1 MADIILNVDVRENT
15 GTGGA
20 RAARRA
26 GLVPGILYGGD
37 KGPVAINVGDKELRK
52 ALYSGKLLGHMVTL
66 RHKGEDQ
73 NVIAKSVQFHPVND
87 RPIHFD
93 LYRVDAH
100 QEIRIAVAVHFLN
113 HELSPGLKRGGILNV
128 VRHEVEVLC
137 HADHIPERLDHD
149 LTGLDIGDTIRM
161 SQIALPEGVKPSH
174 AERDFVVATVAGAAA
189 QIAEEAAEAAAAA
202 AAGEG
207 EGENKE

>member
-1 MADIILNVDVRENT
+1 MADIVLNVEVREGT

-37 KGPVAINVGDKELRK
+37 KGPVPITVADKEFRK

-73 NVIAKSVQFHPVND
+73 NVIAKAVQFHPVND

-93 LYRVDAH
+93 LYRVDAD
-100 QEIRIAVAVHFLN
+100 QEIKIAVAVHFLN
-113 HELSPGLKRGGILNV
+113 HELSPGLKRGGTLNI

-137 HADHIPERLDHD
+137 HADHIPDQINYD

-161 SQIALPEGVKPSH
+161 SALALPEGVKAAHP
-174 AERDFVVATVAGAAA
+174 ERDLVVATIAGAAA
-189 QIAEEAAEAAAAA
+189 QISEEAAEAAA
-202 AAGEG
+202 EG
-207 EGENKE
+207 EPAEDEDKEG